1 MRLDRAPVRWYA
13 LRMTRDV
20 AETALLEAV
29 RSGSGRDIRAIR
41 FKDNR
46 VRLLSLSRD
55 GATLYLHRSFR
66 DAPAV
71 VVDAIATFLR
81 ARPGTA
87 ASAAASARIR
97 GWAAAAAKATNITG
111 SPGHTGPAAAPRAP
125 RPGPCCGTP
134 AQRRFLA
141 ELYRD
146 LNHRYC
152 AGRLPAELPLRFSNR
167 MRRRLGHVRCH
178 RTPTGER
185 TVVEL
190 ALNIDLMAEGNERQL
205 RETMLHELAHVEAWL
220 LHGDRGHGRH
230 WRRIARRLGCPPR
243 ACTAA
248 PVPLRR
254 PGSRP
259 TTRVP
264 PGHLV
269 V

>member
-1 MRLDRAPVRWYA
+1 
-13 LRMTRDV
+13 MTRV
-20 AETALLEAV
+20 VRAEAALLEAV

-55 GATLYLHRSFR
+55 GATLHLHHIFR
-66 DAPAV
+66 DAPPV

-81 ARPGTA
+81 ARPGSA

-97 GWAAAAAKATNITG
+97 GWAAERAAMAVERGRGDDVCPGLAG
-111 SPGHTGPAAAPRAP
+111 SVAAPPAP
-125 RPGPCCGTP
+125 PPGRCCGTP
-134 AQRRFLA
+134 AQRRFLR

-152 AGRLPAELPLRFSNR
+152 AGRLPGDLPLRFSDR

-220 LHGDRGHGRH
+220 LHGDRGHGRE
-230 WRRIARRLGCPPR
+230 WRRIARRLGCAPR
-243 ACTAA
+243 ACTTT

-254 PGSRP
+254 RGSRP

-264 PGHLV
+264 AAHLV

>member
-1 MRLDRAPVRWYA
+1 MSDDAIS
-13 LRMTRDV
+13 
-20 AETALLEAV
+20 ETELLQAV
-29 RSGSGRDIRAIR
+29 RSGSGLEIRQLR

-46 VRLLSLSRD
+46 VRLLSVSRD
-55 GATLYLHRSFR
+55 GATLYLHQTFR
-66 DAPAV
+66 NAPPA

-81 ARPGTA
+81 ARPGSA
-87 ASAAASARIR
+87 ASAAASAQIR
-97 GWAAAAAKATNITG
+97 GWAARQSASAVYRNASYTPGKRHAGSAAT
-111 SPGHTGPAAAPRAP
+111 SPAP
-125 RPGPCCGTP
+125 RPGPCCATP
-134 AQRRFLA
+134 AQRSFLA

-152 AGRLPAELPLRFSNR
+152 AGRLPPELPLRFSNR

-178 RTPTGER
+178 RSPSGER
-185 TVVEL
+185 TVIEL

-220 LHGDRGHGRH
+220 LYGDRGHGTH

-243 ACTAA
+243 ACTTA

-264 PGHLV
+264 PRDLV
-269 V
+269 A